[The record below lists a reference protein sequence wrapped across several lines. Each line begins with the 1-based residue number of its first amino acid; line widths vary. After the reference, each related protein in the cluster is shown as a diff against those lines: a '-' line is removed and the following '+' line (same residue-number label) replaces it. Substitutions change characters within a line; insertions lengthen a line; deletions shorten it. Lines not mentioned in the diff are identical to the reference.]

1 MGRKRHYHHRYR
13 HRPSFISYPWQYA
26 MSAGHAPIVNN
37 IPIPQ
42 QQNKSTAIDI
52 AVVTQLQKQVN
63 ELQKQNTQT
72 LQMQQQLQMQLM
84 QQHLERSSNAYE
96 HAILHNNIENL
107 NDVTQQVH
115 QSITSQKN
123 LGAATAAYV
132 PRNTYIHKPLIVEP
146 TSTASNAVIPER
158 LFPTATDASV
168 NPPISVIK
176 NSCGTTA
183 HDNSPLSLSIDN
195 DYDEENNGDGGGGGA
210 SNGCNC
216 GGCNCGC
223 VGGGTGNLTCNA
235 VNDENFMLTR
245 YMADALVD
253 VIRFNPDRF
262 LGPIHQVALR
272 YYTLNENF
280 MNQMQEFISN
290 YPNCVDAL
298 KDKNIRLTTDIM
310 GTEDL
315 LSWVKGKLK
324 CGRYDMINY
333 VCTALNVPFS
343 CYTWP
348 LHRTRGILLQ
358 LRKKMWRDK
367 YFEIRFHATS
377 LEEEQAMDR
386 ELLSRDLG
394 GSSDDHVVIKT
405 TVDQHG
411 NSHIQPIVGSGSVGT
426 INVNDDVTIQRGDGT
441 IEQVIR
447 IPRKKQHRQTVF
459 TSVRKPTQ
467 PKGGTE
473 YGKQSYMVKLLQ
485 NQQIIPQ

>member
-1 MGRKRHYHHRYR
+1 MSRKRHYHHRYH

-26 MSAGHAPIVNN
+26 MSAGHPPIVNN

-42 QQNKSTAIDI
+42 QQQQNKPSAVDVAII
-52 AVVTQLQKQVN
+52 TQLQKQLN

-84 QQHLERSSNAYE
+84 QQHAERTSNAYE
-96 HAILHNNIENL
+96 HAVLHNNIENL
-107 NDVTQQVH
+107 NDVAQQVH
-115 QSITSQKN
+115 QNITSQKN
-123 LGAATAAYV
+123 LDAATAAYV
-132 PRNTYIHKPLIVEP
+132 PRNTYIHKPVVVEP
-146 TSTASNAVIPER
+146 VNDNVIPER
-158 LFPTATDASV
+158 LFPTASDASV

-176 NSCGTTA
+176 NSC
-183 HDNSPLSLSIDN
+183 NPPLAVSVDQD
-195 DYDEENNGDGGGGGA
+195 DYDKGDA
-210 SNGCNC
+210 TIDSYNSNSGDVRCC
-216 GGCNCGC
+216 GGCTCGC
-223 VGGGTGNLTCNA
+223 GKSSMAHNTI
-235 VNDENFMLTR
+235 NDDNFMLTR

-262 LGPIHQVALR
+262 LGPIHQVVLR

-298 KDKNIRLTTDIM
+298 KDKNIRITTDIT

-324 CGRYDMINY
+324 CGRYDMVNY

-367 YFEIRFHATS
+367 YFEIRFHAPS
-377 LEEEQAMDR
+377 LEEEQSMDR
-386 ELLSRDLG
+386 ELLSRDLKD
-394 GSSDDHVVIKT
+394 SSDEHVVIKT

-411 NSHIQPIVGSGSVGT
+411 NSHIQPIVGSGSIGT

-447 IPRKKQHRQTVF
+447 IPRKKQQRQQAF
-459 TSVRKPTQ
+459 TSVRKPIQ

-473 YGKQSYMVKLLQ
+473 YGKQSYMLKLLQ